1 MAEIKYDIRKGAD
14 IYRAIHTSR
23 LEKWISTGKVKAEE
37 TFVWR
42 SGLSG
47 WRRLDELDEF
57 KPSLKQWEKRRN
69 KEKPIIYAESLKKQ
83 VRNILIVEDEKDLCA
98 LLADFLSSK
107 NYKVEVVN
115 TKKNAINQ
123 VKKEAPDLIFLDLKL
138 PDGDGIKLLSKIK
151 KISPQTSVTI
161 ISAYGDDEVRRE
173 AKRKGVFA
181 FIDKPFTE
189 EDILRNIRKIAS

>member
-1 MAEIKYDIRKGAD
+1 MVEIKYDIRKGAD
-14 IYRAIHTSR
+14 IYRSIYISR
-23 LEKWISTGKVKAEE
+23 LQKWISTGKVKMEE

-57 KPSLKQWEKRRN
+57 KLFLKQCEKRRN
-69 KEKPIIYAESLKKQ
+69 KEKPIVYAEPLKKQ
-83 VRNILIVEDEKDLCA
+83 IKNILIVEDEEDLCA

-115 TKKNAINQ
+115 TRRNAISQ

-138 PDGDGIKLLSKIK
+138 PDGDGIKLLSKIR
-151 KISPQTSVTI
+151 KISPQTLVTI
-161 ISAYGDDEVRRE
+161 ISAYGDDEIRRE

>member
-14 IYRAIHTSR
+14 IYRVIYASR

-47 WRRLDELDEF
+47 WRRLNELDEF
-57 KPSLKQWEKRRN
+57 KPFLKKWERRRN
-69 KEKPIIYAESLKKQ
+69 SEGPVSYDEPLKKQ
-83 VRNILIVEDEKDLCA
+83 IRNILIVEDEKDLCT
-98 LLADFLSSK
+98 LLSDFLSSK

-115 TKKNAINQ
+115 TRKNAISQ